1 MDDRNLAVANAQSGS
16 DASADSLYLVDP
28 WGRYP
33 GARSRI
39 NGLGG
44 KRRVEDASAV
54 FETATLIF
62 GEDAKVK
69 IVVELSGFRGDF
81 TFMFLNLTNA
91 SVVEGSPELR
101 LQMLPVEL
109 HADRG
114 ELQRYEVEFDAHRQ
128 IAYRLSGHIHG
139 SDPLRADAITIFTSQ
154 PHLALKPKKRRSDV
168 PRKAVASPDEAVVR
182 GTPRIYD
189 EAEPSFERLR
199 SQPMTRS
206 QLSQP
211 SFLRLR
217 NELLAFGAGPDA
229 DLWPEAFAIRVA
241 EAFKLRAGGSAI
253 GFDAAGGRLWK
264 WLLRSR
270 ARVLLS
276 ERTFDG
282 ESIADM
288 GGLRADLLGQAMCAN
303 VAEDALHLSVIGE
316 ALPPEYCGSFDFSWW
331 ITEAESDWK
340 RVARGVL
347 NVAESL
353 SGAGVGVA
361 SFPIAYGNA
370 ANEVALVAERDL
382 PRLILELLSA
392 GHQIMQVCMPSS
404 RVDAGVT
411 QFAFII
417 RNAARDDTR

>member
-1 MDDRNLAVANAQSGS
+1 MDDRNLAVANTQSG
-16 DASADSLYLVDP
+16 ADVHGDVRYVVDP

-33 GARSRI
+33 GARSRVD
-39 NGLGG
+39 GLGG

-54 FETATLIF
+54 FETAQLIF
-62 GEDAKVK
+62 DEDARVH
-69 IVVELSGFRGDF
+69 IAVELSGFRGDF
-81 TFMFLNLTNA
+81 AFMFLNLTNA

-101 LQMLPVEL
+101 LQLLPVEV

-114 ELQRYEVEFDAHRQ
+114 ERQRYEIEFDAHRQ

-139 SDPLRADAITIFTSQ
+139 TDPLHADGITISTSR
-154 PHLALKPKKRRSDV
+154 PHLALKPKKRRTDV
-168 PRKAVASPDEAVVR
+168 LGKAVAAPDETVVR

-199 SQPMTRS
+199 SQPMTRG
-206 QLSQP
+206 QFSQP
-211 SFLRLR
+211 SFVRLR
-217 NELLAFGAGPDA
+217 SELSAFGTGRDA

-241 EAFKLRAGGSAI
+241 EAFKLRPDCSAI

-264 WLLRSR
+264 WLLRFR

-282 ESIADM
+282 ESITDM
-288 GGLRADLLGQAMCAN
+288 GSLRADLLGQGMPAD
-303 VAEDALHLSVIGE
+303 VADHALHLSVIGD
-316 ALPPEYCGSFDFSWW
+316 ALPPEYCGRFDFSWW
-331 ITEAESDWK
+331 ITAAEGDW
-340 RVARGVL
+340 RSVARGAL

-353 SGAGVGVA
+353 NATGVGVA
-361 SFPIAYGNA
+361 SFPIAYGQSA
-370 ANEVALVAERDL
+370 SEKVLAAERDL

-392 GHQIMQVCMPSS
+392 GHQIMQICMPLHRGDS
-404 RVDAGVT
+404 GVT

-417 RNAARDDTR
+417 RNAVRDDTR